1 MNNVKKIIILI
12 IGLVILSGCNVK
24 SEVSINSNNSV
35 EEKVYITE
43 NIKKINTKGTVDSYV
58 NELIDLYGIS
68 YKDKKINKSKNTVTV
83 ILTNKYDDI
92 CKYLDNSFFA
102 NYVTGNKNC
111 SKEKD
116 KFVISSNVSNKVCD
130 DCLENV
136 DKFNINYNL
145 NKKNILTSNGID
157 TGENYNWKI
166 DVGDE
171 KNINFEVDKKFSI
184 TYLLKGINNTVK
196 ITILFIVILVLVALF
211 INFSYKR
218 FKKNKIDY

>member
-1 MNNVKKIIILI
+1 MNNIKKIIILI
-12 IGLVILSGCNVK
+12 IGLVILSGCSVK

-102 NYVTGNKNC
+102 NYVTGNKNF
-111 SKEKD
+111 SK
-116 KFVISSNVSNKVCD
+116 
-130 DCLENV
+130 
-136 DKFNINYNL
+136 
-145 NKKNILTSNGID
+145 
-157 TGENYNWKI
+157 
-166 DVGDE
+166 
-171 KNINFEVDKKFSI
+171 
-184 TYLLKGINNTVK
+184 
-196 ITILFIVILVLVALF
+196 
-211 INFSYKR
+211 
-218 FKKNKIDY
+218 

>member
-12 IGLVILSGCNVK
+12 IGLVILSGCSVK
-24 SEVSINSNNSV
+24 SEVSVNSNNSV

-43 NIKKINTKGTVDSYV
+43 NIKKINTKGTIDSYV
-58 NELIDLYGIS
+58 NELIDFYGIS
-68 YKDKKINKSKNTVTV
+68 YKDKKINESKNTVTV

-92 CKYLDNSFFA
+92 CKYINNSFFV
-102 NYVTGNKNC
+102 NYVTGNNNC

-116 KFVISSNVSNKVCD
+116 KFVISMNVSNKECE

-136 DKFNINYNL
+136 EIFNINYNL
-145 NKKNILTSNGID
+145 NKNNLLTSNGID
-157 TGENYNWKI
+157 TGKNYNWKI

-184 TYLLKGINNTVK
+184 IYYFKNINSTVK
-196 ITILFIVILVLVALF
+196 ITTTIIIVLLLITSFIY
-211 INFSYKR
+211 FSYKK
-218 FKKNKIDY
+218 FKKNRLDY